1 MYRDERQVGPRYLRQ
16 PMNERDFAC
25 VVKYC
30 LQQAKVA
37 DGQEA
42 IRLSFLSLQLQRGK
56 VCYQQKKESVPVQL
70 SNNNIYSLLY
80 FKLTN
85 THLSFWESCDVH
97 QSSPI
102 CISTIRLSSSLAFS
116 CSNFTVSHT
125 LIFPDLSPIR
135 RVSCLSLETRRA
147 VMGQECTRSGKM

>member
-1 MYRDERQVGPRYLRQ
+1 MRERLRVRSQILPVSGGKKQNVYPLYR
-16 PMNERDFAC
+16 
-25 VVKYC
+25 
-30 LQQAKVA
+30 
-37 DGQEA
+37 
-42 IRLSFLSLQLQRGK
+42 SFKEGK
-56 VCYQQKKESVPVQL
+56 VCYQQKKRVSQL

-80 FKLTN
+80 FFKLTD

-116 CSNFTVSHT
+116 CSSFTVSHA

-135 RVSCLSLETRRA
+135 RVSCLSPDTRRA
-147 VMGQECTRSGKM
+147 VMGHECTRSGKM